1 MAYYLLAKGTETM
14 RESVAH
20 PPDMKLETEL
30 EQKVRI
36 LIIDDHV
43 AMRVGLRSMLEG
55 ERDFEVV
62 GTAASGL
69 EALVLLERV
78 QADILLL
85 DLRMPD
91 MDGIAFLREARQRR
105 FAARS
110 IVLTSYETDEDV
122 YRAIDGGAQGYL
134 LKDASEKE
142 LRDAILSVH
151 AGRSYLPRHIAARLA
166 DRMHRSSLSTREM
179 EVLELMAKGLTNK
192 DIAGAL
198 GISSHTVRCHVA
210 SITAKLDVSD
220 RTEAVTV
227 AIRHGII
234 KIT

>member
-1 MAYYLLAKGTETM
+1 M
-14 RESVAH
+14 RESLVHA
-20 PPDMKLETEL
+20 PDSNREPEVEL
-30 EQKVRI
+30 KVRI
-36 LIIDDHV
+36 LIVDDHV
-43 AMRVGLRSMLEG
+43 AMRVGLSSMLEV

-62 GTAASGL
+62 GVAASGL
-69 EALVLLERV
+69 EALRVLERV
-78 QADILLL
+78 EADILLL
-85 DLRMPD
+85 DLRMPE
-91 MDGIAFLREARQRR
+91 MDGMAFLKEARLRR
-105 FAARS
+105 LAARI

-134 LKDASEKE
+134 LKDASENE

-151 AGRSYLPRHIAARLA
+151 AGHSYLPRHIAARLA
-166 DRMHRSSLSTREM
+166 DRMHRSSLSAREL
-179 EVLELMAKGLTNK
+179 EVLEVMAKGLTNK
-192 DIAGAL
+192 EIAGAL

-210 SITAKLDVSD
+210 SVTAKLDVSD